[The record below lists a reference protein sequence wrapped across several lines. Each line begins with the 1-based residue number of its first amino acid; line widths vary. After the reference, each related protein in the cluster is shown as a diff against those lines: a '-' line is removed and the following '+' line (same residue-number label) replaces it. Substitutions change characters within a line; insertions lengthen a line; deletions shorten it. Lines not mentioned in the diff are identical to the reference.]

1 MYKAIIS
8 DYDGTLASKETGVCE
23 RNNKAI
29 TELVGK
35 GFRFALCTGRMT
47 ASAMQIIKNLPIRP
61 LVGSYNGSEITDS
74 ATGEKLYSKA
84 LTAEETLPLIDFAEE
99 RGANYQLYNDI
110 GVFPAYESAATRM
123 YSEVCG
129 CPSTPIAD
137 LREFLI
143 KELITTP
150 KFMIIDERADEILP
164 VAVKKFADKYE
175 IARCY
180 DGMIDFTPKGVD
192 KGSVVRALADIWKI
206 SPDEIIAIG
215 DECNDIPMLKSAG
228 LGVAALNAGETV
240 KQNAG
245 YVTTVDCGKG
255 AVAEVIERFILCE

>member
-23 RNNKAI
+23 RNKKAI
-29 TELVGK
+29 TELVSK

-47 ASAMQIIKNLPIRP
+47 ASAMRIIENLPIRP

-84 LTAEETLPLIDFAEE
+84 LTVEEALPLIDFAEE
-99 RGANYQLYNDI
+99 RGANYQLYNDT

-143 KELITTP
+143 KELKKTP
-150 KFMIIDERADEILP
+150 KFMIIDECADEILP
-164 VAVKKFADKYE
+164 VAVKMFADKYE

-180 DGMIDFTPKGVD
+180 DGMIDFTPKGVN
-192 KGSVVRALADIWKI
+192 KGSVVRALSDIWKI
-206 SPDEIIAIG
+206 AADEIIAIG
-215 DECNDIPMLKSAG
+215 DECNDIPMLKAAG
-228 LGVAALNAGETV
+228 LGVATLNAGETV
-240 KQNAG
+240 KKNAG
-245 YVTTVDCGKG
+245 YVTAVDCGKG
-255 AVAEVIERFILCE
+255 AVAEVIERFIL